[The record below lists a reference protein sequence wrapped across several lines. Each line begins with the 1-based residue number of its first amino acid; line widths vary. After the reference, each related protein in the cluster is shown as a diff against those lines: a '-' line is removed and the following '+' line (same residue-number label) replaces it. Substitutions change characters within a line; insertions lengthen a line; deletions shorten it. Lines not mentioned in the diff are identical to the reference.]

1 MNTRDACAGF
11 KAREA
16 ELQSQMQR
24 LQQQAASNSKEADA
38 ARAQAILT
46 QQQLASLQEERG
58 NMAAAETA
66 QIRELEALR
75 AKEKARDAERA
86 RMDEELRQ
94 LRLTR
99 DEADRTAAQQ
109 VDGQRRS
116 ASGGGV
122 TRDACAGG

>member
-1 MNTRDACAGF
+1 MITRDACAGF

-46 QQQLASLQEERG
+46 QQQLASLQDERG
-58 NMAAAETA
+58 HMAAAETA

-109 VDGQRRS
+109 AS
-116 ASGGGV
+116 ASGLQV
-122 TRDACAGG
+122 